1 MPRILIFQASPVATQ
16 DRVAALGAKTN
27 TQLFSDALTAGW
39 AATSASAST
48 PASTRDPLEFFTLN
62 IADGEA
68 LPQGMSLQ
76 DFSGVVITGSP
87 LNIYHAVPNV
97 TRQIELAREIF
108 DAGIPSF
115 GSCWGLQLMTAA
127 LGGKVRLNPNGREF
141 GIARNIILNETGRA
155 HALYSGKSVAFD
167 ALCSHED
174 EIEVLP
180 QCGVVLASNS
190 VSRVQAAVMEDDAK
204 SFWGVQY
211 HPEFDFDVLA
221 ALMLSRP
228 ERYVENGFQRDVA
241 GIETVAAEYRELAKT
256 PARGDLI
263 WRHGV
268 TENCLDPKLQR
279 VEFEN
284 WLRVKVAP
292 YVDARDAG

>member
-1 MPRILIFQASPVATQ
+1 MPRILIFQASPVASQ
-16 DRVAALGAKTN
+16 ERVAALGAKTN
-27 TQLFSDALTAGW
+27 TQLFTDALTTAW
-39 AATSASAST
+39 A
-48 PASTRDPLEFFTLN
+48 PDRQPLEFFTLN

-68 LPQGMSLQ
+68 FPQGMSLK
-76 DFSGVVITGSP
+76 DFAGVVITGSP
-87 LNIYHAVPNV
+87 LNIYNTAPNV

-127 LGGKVRLNPNGREF
+127 LGGKVRLNPKGREF
-141 GIARNIILNETGRA
+141 GIARSIALNDAGRE
-155 HALYSGKSVAFD
+155 HALYAGKSIAFD

-174 EIEVLP
+174 EVEVLP

-190 VSRVQAAVMEDDAK
+190 VSRVQAAEMADGDK

-211 HPEFDFDVLA
+211 HPEFDFEILG

-228 ERYVENGFQRDVA
+228 ERYVENGYQRDVA
-241 GIETVAAEYRELAKT
+241 GIETVAAEYREM
-256 PARGDLI
+256 ARNPGREDLI

-284 WLRVKVAP
+284 WLRVKIAP
-292 YVDARDAG
+292 RVDGKGPR